1 MADTQ
6 TRTAALQ
13 VLFGGPLQ
21 GVVTQ
26 RTFVAGYRRFGTTHL
41 TSPDIRDGSSKCYGE
56 TTEQH
61 RTTYDSMDC
70 SAVRQHRQTP

>member
-26 RTFVAGYRRFGTTHL
+26 RTLVAGYRRFGTTRL
-41 TSPDIRDGSSKCYGE
+41 ATRAIRDGSAKCYAE
-56 TTEQH
+56 TTKQH
-61 RTTYDSMDC
+61 PTTHDNMDC
-70 SAVRQHRQTP
+70 SATRQHR